1 MVPVGPAV
9 LVVLGLPAGLVHL
22 VVLVLPVVLVLH
34 LGTLAGLDTGA
45 AAEVE
50 AAGVPVLPV
59 QVLLANLVHLGRLGC
74 LRRRDIRQGT
84 GD

>member
-9 LVVLGLPAGLVHL
+9 LVVLGLQAGLVHL
-22 VVLVLPVVLVLH
+22 EVLVLR

-59 QVLLANLVHLGRLGC
+59 QVLLASLVHLGRLGC
-74 LRRRDIRQGT
+74 LRRWDIRQGT